1 MTITLR
7 LLEHRDINLLRE
19 LRNANR
25 EWFFSTRLV
34 TANQQE
40 EWWEDYQGELNFVVY
55 AIQSGPTTVGFI
67 SVRSDW
73 EDTKEIR
80 GGFGVCEVGNL
91 LVAPAYRG
99 QGVMT
104 EALCEVRRLWPGC
117 FWIAHVKPDNAASLR
132 LFKKAGFW
140 RVPNA

>member
-19 LRNANR
+19 LRNASR
-25 EWFFSTRLV
+25 QHFFNTRII
-34 TANQQE
+34 TKEQQGQ
-40 EWWEDYQGELNFVVY
+40 WWEDYMGHPDFVMY
-55 AIQSGPTTVGFI
+55 AIQSGPTVVGFI
-67 SVRSDW
+67 SVRTIEYHLVDDW
-73 EDTKEIR
+73 AA
-80 GGFGVCEVGNL
+80 CEVGNL

-104 EALCEVRRLWPGC
+104 QALCELRRLWPGC
-117 FWIAHVKPDNAASLR
+117 FWVAHVKPSNAASLR

-140 RVPNA
+140 RVP